1 MTDATLPRR
10 EFMKTSGSLV
20 VAFSFG
26 PLLNKAAMAAGAA
39 PKALSLGQV
48 DSFLAI
54 GADGTVTCYSGKVD
68 LGTGVTTALR
78 QIVADELTV
87 ALDKVVMIE
96 GDTLLTPD
104 QGVTSGSLSIEVG
117 GMQIRQACATARAAL
132 VSEAAKSWRLRESA
146 LSTADGMV
154 RAKSGDRSV
163 PFSALVGG
171 KHFSLAMDPKAPLL
185 DPSRYRFVGR
195 PIPRGDIPGKVT
207 GEFTYM
213 QDFRRPGMLH
223 ARVVRPPAIGAR
235 LLSVDESSVR
245 TIPGIVKVVREG
257 NFLAVVAR
265 TEWGAIRGAQQLKA
279 TWSDWAGLPDESRLW
294 EHVRATKIVK
304 DDVTSDVG
312 HAEQVLPQA
321 ATHLSATYDFAIH
334 THGSIGPSCAVAE
347 FRDGKLTSW
356 SASQG
361 THSLRKQ
368 LATMLSLPEEHVR
381 AVYVEGAGCYGRNG
395 HEDAAADAALLARAT
410 GRPVRV
416 QWMRADEHG
425 WDPKGAPTLIDLQAG
440 LDATGKV
447 VAWHSQFY
455 LPAGAAGGVP
465 LVAAQLAALPHE
477 AGMNPGNI
485 LNDSALPYAFPNMLT
500 VAHRLADTPLRP
512 SWIRSPGR
520 MQNTFANEAFLDEL
534 AVAAKADPF
543 EFRIR
548 YLDDPRGEEVLKR
561 LQAFAKWQGRASLK
575 RTGSGT
581 AMGRGV
587 AYVKYELRR
596 TYVGI
601 VATVEVDRKTGDI
614 RVKHFAVVQDCG
626 QVINPDGSKNQVE
639 GNLLQTT
646 SRTLKEQVRFDR
658 SRVTSVD
665 WASYPILTFPEIP
678 DVDIELIDRP
688 AEKPW
693 GVGEPSAAV
702 VPAAIANAVFDAVG
716 VRLRSVP
723 FLPGKVLAAMKGAA

>member
-1 MTDATLPRR
+1 
-10 EFMKTSGSLV
+10 
-20 VAFSFG
+20 
-26 PLLNKAAMAAGAA
+26 
-39 PKALSLGQV
+39 
-48 DSFLAI
+48 
-54 GADGTVTCYSGKVD
+54 
-68 LGTGVTTALR
+68 
-78 QIVADELTV
+78 
-87 ALDKVVMIE
+87 
-96 GDTLLTPD
+96 
-104 QGVTSGSLSIEVG
+104 
-117 GMQIRQACATARAAL
+117 
-132 VSEAAKSWRLRESA
+132 
-146 LSTADGMV
+146 
-154 RAKSGDRSV
+154 
-163 PFSALVGG
+163 
-171 KHFSLAMDPKAPLL
+171 
-185 DPSRYRFVGR
+185 
-195 PIPRGDIPGKVT
+195 
-207 GEFTYM
+207 
-213 QDFRRPGMLH
+213 
-223 ARVVRPPAIGAR
+223 
-235 LLSVDESSVR
+235 
-245 TIPGIVKVVREG
+245 
-257 NFLAVVAR
+257 
-265 TEWGAIRGAQQLKA
+265 
-279 TWSDWAGLPDESRLW
+279 
-294 EHVRATKIVK
+294 
-304 DDVTSDVG
+304 
-312 HAEQVLPQA
+312 
-321 ATHLSATYDFAIH
+321 
-334 THGSIGPSCAVAE
+334 
-347 FRDGKLTSW
+347 
-356 SASQG
+356 
-361 THSLRKQ
+361 
-368 LATMLSLPEEHVR
+368 
-381 AVYVEGAGCYGRNG
+381 
-395 HEDAAADAALLARAT
+395 
-410 GRPVRV
+410 
-416 QWMRADEHG
+416 
-425 WDPKGAPTLIDLQAG
+425 
-440 LDATGKV
+440 
-447 VAWHSQFY
+447 
-455 LPAGAAGGVP
+455 
-465 LVAAQLAALPHE
+465 
-477 AGMNPGNI
+477 
-485 LNDSALPYAFPNMLT
+485 MLT